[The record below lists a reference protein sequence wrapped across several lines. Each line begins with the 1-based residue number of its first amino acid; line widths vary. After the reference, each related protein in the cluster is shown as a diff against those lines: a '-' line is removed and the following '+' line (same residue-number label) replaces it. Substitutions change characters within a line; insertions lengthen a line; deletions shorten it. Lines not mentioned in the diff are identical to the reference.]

1 MLPLVAI
8 ITDCNELLS
17 ILRISLVGI
26 TRLRAHYYVSQKRLL
41 AIAVSRVLWI
51 LYSILFYSI
60 LFYSIVWNPG
70 VSRVEQL
77 AQSRVEESVRPLLA
91 GTVVCHNIPS
101 GAPLAQLC

>member
-1 MLPLVAI
+1 MFLRNG
-8 ITDCNELLS
+8 CSQLLC
-17 ILRISLVGI
+17 LEFCGFC
-26 TRLRAHYYVSQKRLL
+26 
-41 AIAVSRVLWI
+41 
-51 LYSILFYSI
+51 ILFYSI